1 MSNPVD
7 VQVPASG
14 GDHPPEATEPASQV
28 DIVTEEKSKSRQ
40 KKGGQRV
47 EGGRKKEVG
56 EGAGQGSPKL
66 RGQARDSEEM
76 RMSKT
81 LTWVLRHGAQ
91 SEKLFMRP
99 DGYVRVQDIVSVYEC
114 VKLHSSAY

>member
-7 VQVPASG
+7 VQAPASG
-14 GDHPPEATEPASQV
+14 GDHPVEATEPASQA

-40 KKGGQRV
+40 KKGGQRGG
-47 EGGRKKEVG
+47 GGRKEVS
-56 EGAGQGSPKL
+56 EGTSQGGPKL

-99 DGYVRVQDIVSVYEC
+99 DGYVSVQDIVS
-114 VKLHSSAY
+114 AYRLM